1 MSNSNTYFADLDSK
15 ECAALCMQR
24 SATFYT
30 TLQRNAY
37 LEKLRSMWLFYHGIY
52 ANLGADEHQISFGG
66 EQGEIVNIP
75 INHFRNI
82 AEHIINMI
90 TSNRPMMEARAV
102 NNDYKSLSQA
112 NLAGSILDY
121 YMRNKGI
128 EDKIHASVEKAV
140 VMGCGYIKLE
150 WNATAGAVH
159 DVNDDTGE
167 FIYEGEIECS
177 GLSPFDVVMDG
188 TKESWDNEW
197 LIARSF
203 KNRHNL
209 VAKYP
214 EFKDEILALQTK
226 SDDNR
231 YSISMFTNDRTDD
244 IPVYE
249 FYHKRTEAKPDGR
262 YMLYLSD
269 NIILMDTKLVY
280 REIPIYR
287 LAMSEIMG
295 TPYAYTNMFDVYP
308 IQEAI
313 NGLNSTILTN
323 QNATGIQSLW
333 VQKGSD
339 FNLESVIGGMN
350 LIESETKPEPIQ
362 LTATAPETFNYLKK
376 LEQDIETISGINAVT
391 RGNPASSLRSG
402 NSLALVQA
410 MSLQYM
416 SKFQKNYVTFIE
428 QVGTSLLN
436 ILKDFASTPKLM
448 EVVGR
453 NNRAFTKEFTGDMIK
468 DINRVVVDVGN
479 PLSRST
485 AGRVQ
490 MAEQLLQMKLIKNPQ
505 QYFMVMNT
513 GRLDNMYDSD
523 MNQLLLVKKENEDM
537 LDGKK
542 ATAALLDA
550 HRMHII
556 EHQAVSSDPE
566 LRQNAELVANLYE
579 HIQEHINFLRTADP
593 DLLQL
598 INETPLNPPQQA
610 GNPIPPENMPPQ
622 SAVENSP
629 MNNVMSQQG
638 GAQQNAGSL
647 PGLPKVDSALLP
659 NSALNPNPK

>member
-1 MSNSNTYFADLDSK
+1 MANSNVYFADLESED
-15 ECAALCMQR
+15 CANALMQR

-82 AEHIINMI
+82 ADHIINMI
-90 TSNRPMMEARAV
+90 TSSRPILEARAV

-128 EDKIHASVEKAV
+128 EDKIHSTVEKAV

-150 WNATAGAVH
+150 WNATAGAIH
-159 DVNDDTGE
+159 DVNDETGS

-203 KNRHNL
+203 QNKYNL
-209 VAKYP
+209 AAKYP
-214 EFKDEILALQTK
+214 EHREKILALQTK

-231 YSISMFTNDRTDD
+231 YSISTFTNDRTDD

-249 FYHKRTEAKPDGR
+249 FYHKKTEAKPEGR
-262 YMLYLSD
+262 YMLYLSG
-269 NIILMDTKLVY
+269 NIVLLDTKLVY

-287 LAMSEIMG
+287 LAMAEIMG
-295 TPYAYTNMFDVYP
+295 TPYAYTSMFDIYP

-313 NGLNSTILTN
+313 NSLHSTILTN
-323 QNATGIQSLW
+323 QNATGVQNIW
-333 VQKGSD
+333 VPPGSN
-339 FNLESVIGGMN
+339 FNMESIIGGLN
-350 LIESETKPEPIQ
+350 LVESDSKPEAIQ
-362 LTATAPETFNYLKK
+362 LTATARETFDYLKK
-376 LEQDIETISGINAVT
+376 LEQDIETISGINSVT
-391 RGNPASSLRSG
+391 RGNPESSLRSG
-402 NSLALVQA
+402 NALALVQS

-416 SKFQKNYVTFIE
+416 SKFQKNYISFIE
-428 QVGTSLLN
+428 QTGTGLLN

-479 PLSRST
+479 PLSRSV

-490 MAEQLLQMKLIKNPQ
+490 MAEQLLQMKLLKNPQ

-513 GRLDNMYDSD
+513 GRLDSMYDSD

-542 ATAALLDA
+542 AVAALLDS

-598 INETPLNPPQQA
+598 VGETPLNPPQQA
-610 GNPIPPENMPPQ
+610 GNTIPPQNMPTQ
-622 SAVENSP
+622 GSVENSP
-629 MNNVMSQQG
+629 MSGVMSAQG
-638 GAQQNAGSL
+638 DKQFPSML
-647 PGLPKVDSALLP
+647 PGAPKVDDALLANP
-659 NSALNPNPK
+659 QLNPNPK